1 MRKAFLRTNLKNLRN
16 SIPLERR
23 QAAASQLA
31 QLNVTGNVLSFAS
44 FGSEIDT
51 QFLNQKLA
59 RENRLI
65 LPKVIGDELHLLHVD
80 DLSKISLSKWGVP
93 EPILSLC
100 RPAEKIDTILVPG
113 LAFDKD
119 HFRLGYGKGHYD
131 RLLSKIS
138 ALTIGVGFIEQ
149 LAEKLPRE
157 PHDQSVDRLFLV

>member
-1 MRKAFLRTNLKNLRN
+1 MKKAFLRTSLKDLRN

-23 QAAASQLA
+23 QAAAGQLA
-31 QLNVTGNVLSFAS
+31 QLHVSGNVLSFAS
-44 FGSEIDT
+44 FGSEINT

-65 LPKVIGDELHLLHVD
+65 LPKIIGDELHLFHVD
-80 DLSKISLSKWGVP
+80 DLSKLSLSNWGVP
-93 EPILSLC
+93 EPIPSLC

-138 ALTIGVGFIEQ
+138 AVTIGVGFIEQ

-157 PHDQSVDRLFLV
+157 PHDRSVDRLLLI